1 MPDEEL
7 QLSDKEKEA
16 IQRLADTKKMQFDD
30 VLETIAVDALM
41 SAPRD
46 EEPQE

>member
-16 IQRLADTKKMQFDD
+16 IQRLADAKKQPFSE
-30 VLETIAVDALM
+30 VLEFVAVNALM
-41 SAPRD
+41 SYPRD
-46 EEPQE
+46 EEKKQ

>member
-41 SAPRD
+41 SAPREGD
-46 EEPQE
+46 EK